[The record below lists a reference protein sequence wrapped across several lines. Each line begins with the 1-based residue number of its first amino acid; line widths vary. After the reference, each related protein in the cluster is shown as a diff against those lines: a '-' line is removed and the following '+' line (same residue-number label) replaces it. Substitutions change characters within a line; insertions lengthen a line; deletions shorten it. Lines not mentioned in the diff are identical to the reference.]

1 MLFRSTFGIVLLE
14 AAASGLPVAAFPVQG
29 PSDVFAGSEA
39 AVLHEDLRSA
49 ALSALRLP
57 REAGLQLAQRHSWHS
72 SAEQFYGH
80 MRRAMQTAAA
90 GKAARVEPA
99 PASTALSVRLE
110 PAEGKEFA

>member
-1 MLFRSTFGIVLLE
+1 MLLE

-39 AVLHEDLRSA
+39 AVLHEDLRQA

-80 MRRAMQTAAA
+80 MRRAMQAAA
-90 GKAARVEPA
+90 GGRAVRAEPVQ
-99 PASTALSVRLE
+99 ASTTLSARLE
-110 PAEGKEFA
+110 PAERKEYA